1 MSLKDYIIQ
10 NNFDSDALS
19 EIGQSKFES
28 ANLNRYSQIAQTS
41 YQEQRP
47 ETFDKFTFDSNLS
60 TEEIAVYDSPNEISL
75 GLRGTTTYGDLASDL
90 YVTFNDY
97 GSGRL
102 SNRIADV
109 QKKINTIKNNNIH
122 GKKITIAGHSLGGSI
137 AGQISKDNP
146 DLNVYTFNK
155 GSAINPFPTIYE
167 NIYENLLGSTG
178 QKRSNLKNYRIS
190 GDVASLTSKFN
201 PFGGDGET
209 VTISPLKPTPDMKTS
224 SEGILAAVKKVTDFE
239 PFGISKSIY
248 NPEYYLAHSLG
259 NFVNR
264 SQKTVHEDPHIYSKK
279 LAQTGGKLVSTV
291 GMGIYDKYKTAVT
304 QNLLE
309 KEAVTDNRIERMVSA
324 ETKIQNAEE
333 IQFQAQAEF
342 DRISNMAPAMADAE
356 GQSLN
361 DMYVAAEK
369 ALTKA
374 KKKARKLRVLDRV
387 VSRNRYE
394 DTIPDLDDAKYKM
407 VLPDLIDKGL
417 ETINNMN
424 PYAKAF
430 FGGNIA
436 SVTSG
441 AIYDSFNEAPENEFL
456 I

>member
-1 MSLKDYIIQ
+1 MSLKDYILKS
-10 NNFDSDALS
+10 NFNSEGLQ
-19 EIGQSKFES
+19 EIGQNKFES
-28 ANLNRYSQIAQTS
+28 ANLNRYSQISQQS
-41 YQEQRP
+41 YQP
-47 ETFDKFTFDSNLS
+47 EPQNFDKFTFNKDIS
-60 TEEIAVYDSPNEISL
+60 TPEIAVFDSENEVAI
-75 GLRGTTTYGDLASDL
+75 GLRGTQSFSDSLTDVFVTLGDYSE
-90 YVTFNDY
+90 N
-97 GSGRL
+97 GRL
-102 SNRIADV
+102 GKRVLEV
-109 QKKINTIKNNNIH
+109 QNQINKIKNNNIH
-122 GKKITIAGHSLGGSI
+122 KKKISVSGHSLGGSI
-137 AGQISKDNP
+137 AGQIGIDNP
-146 DLNVYTFNK
+146 DLDIYTFNR
-155 GSAINPFPTIYE
+155 GTGINPFPAIKNSIYNNVFGDSKVRT
-167 NIYENLLGSTG
+167 NI
-178 QKRSNLKNYRIS
+178 KNYRIS

-291 GMGIYDKYKTAVT
+291 GMGLYSKYKTAVT

-333 IQFQAQAEF
+333 VQFQAQAEL

-361 DMYVAAEK
+361 DMYVSAQK

-374 KKKARKLRVLDRV
+374 KKKAKKLRVLDRAA
-387 VSRNRYE
+387 SRNRYE
-394 DTIPDLDDAKYKM
+394 DTIPDLDEAKSYM
-407 VLPDLIDKGL
+407 VLPDFIDKGL
-417 ETINNMN
+417 ETINSVN

-430 FGGNIA
+430 FGGNLA
-436 SVTSG
+436 SLASG
-441 AIYDSFNEAPENEFL
+441 AVYDSFNEAPENEFL